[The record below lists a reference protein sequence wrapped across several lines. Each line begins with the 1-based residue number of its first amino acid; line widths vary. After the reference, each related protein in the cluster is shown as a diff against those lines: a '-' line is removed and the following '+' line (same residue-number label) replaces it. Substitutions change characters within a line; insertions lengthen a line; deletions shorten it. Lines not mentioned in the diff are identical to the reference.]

1 MVTSLAHFKQIHMSL
16 REKSCRLADA
26 YTNNRILLR
35 LPIPCYIRPNLFNSL
50 VFTVGLSFTV
60 LMRRSMNS
68 GSDISPR

>member
-1 MVTSLAHFKQIHMSL
+1 MVTSLVHFKQIHMSL

-26 YTNNRILLR
+26 YINNRILLR
-35 LPIPCYIRPNLFNSL
+35 HPIPCYIRPNLFNSF

-68 GSDISPR
+68 GSEISPR